1 MAQFKMTVHAEK
13 KFQNVELTAV
23 FNENDDIVMYSQW
36 MADITKEA
44 VERLAE
50 GVEIGEDETKVQ
62 VSKPVK
68 MATDKQINY
77 LKKLGYQGDYDN
89 LTAENA
95 SNIIDNMGGKKY
107 GK

>member
-1 MAQFKMTVHAEK
+1 MAQFKMVVHAER

-23 FNENDDIVMYSQW
+23 FNEEDDIVMLGQW
-36 MADITKEA
+36 MADITKET
-44 VERLAE
+44 VERLSE
-50 GVEIGEDETKVQ
+50 GVDIGEETKVE

-68 MATDKQINY
+68 MATDKQKSY
-77 LKKLGYQGDYDN
+77 LKKLGYQGNYDN

-95 SNIIDNMGGKKY
+95 SNIIDSLGGIKY